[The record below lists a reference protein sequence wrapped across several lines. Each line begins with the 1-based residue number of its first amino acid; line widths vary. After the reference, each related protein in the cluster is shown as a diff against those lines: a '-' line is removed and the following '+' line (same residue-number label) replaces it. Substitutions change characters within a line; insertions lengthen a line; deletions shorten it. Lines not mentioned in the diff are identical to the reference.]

1 MFQKSQESKMKSRDP
16 QTSIKTFT
24 RNIKIFW
31 QMVFLTG
38 VLSYGVS
45 FLYRLQ
51 VYTNLKNIELLK
63 ILNWASFI
71 IAVFMAFYI
80 LHIKRTYFRLGYFR
94 QFLEKAH
101 KNDPELNPDRL
112 IRKLMRD
119 AGNKYKRVWVLGLI
133 IILIGVVYFWLTFDA
148 MNMHIYFVVGLYSLV
163 INYPRT
169 ELFIDIP
176 YIIEE
181 IFQQEP
187 KAGESSETEEKNS

>member
-1 MFQKSQESKMKSRDP
+1 MKSRDP

-24 RNIKIFW
+24 RNIKLFW
-31 QMVFLTG
+31 QMVFLAG

-51 VYTNLKNIELLK
+51 VYTTIKNIELLK

-71 IAVFMAFYI
+71 VAVFLAFYI
-80 LHIKRTYFRLGYFR
+80 LHIKRTYFRLRYFQ
-94 QFLEKAH
+94 QFLENAR
-101 KNDPELNPDRL
+101 KNDPELDPDQL

-119 AGNKYKRVWVLGLI
+119 AGNKFKRVWVLGLI
-133 IILIGVVYFWLTFDA
+133 IILIGVAYFWLTFDA

-176 YIIEE
+176 YIIKE
-181 IFQQEP
+181 IFQQERNES
-187 KAGESSETEEKNS
+187 GSSETEEKNS